1 MPTVTAESYAVRSY
15 HSRPAASQR
24 ALSKHTTT
32 EIEDAF
38 NARRAALTA
47 ATADKPLARVA
58 ALLVSI
64 SKNNGYEGRD
74 PEAMPASLT
83 SGFVADLLGLDVG
96 SLAVMLVDLRHRGL
110 IDSSPSSTLQLTDIP
125 ALESLAD
132 AR

>member
-1 MPTVTAESYAVRSY
+1 MSTATAENYAARSSYA
-15 HSRPAASQR
+15 RPARHQR
-24 ALSKHTTT
+24 VLADATRN

-38 NARRAALTA
+38 NARRDAFTA

-83 SGFVADLLGLDVG
+83 SGFVADLLGLDIG

-132 AR
+132 VR

>member
-38 NARRAALTA
+38 MARRDAVTA
-47 ATADKPLARVA
+47 ATADRPLARVA

-74 PEAMPASLT
+74 PKVMPDTLS

-96 SLAVMLVDLRHRGL
+96 SLAVMLVDLRKSGL
-110 IDSSPSSTLQLTDIP
+110 VNRSPTSALQLTDIP